1 METLQSVGAKGV
13 KRKPLSDLTNAPL
26 LSSTSSAPSLLKP
39 KSRPEPSA
47 PNSSISTRIDVV
59 SPRSSSSIGSSNLGN
74 PSGRGTGK
82 SSGRGDEILV
92 THVCKVGIAER
103 RKKKSEDVE
112 DSVAS
117 TCRKIKRIGN
127 NLNVEHG
134 DILPCAFSVPSHKNK
149 RKHRNKKAL
158 EDGESMQSQ
167 DFIRR
172 QRAYFAEIDAFQL
185 PEEVVSES
193 DLE

>member
-117 TCRKIKRIGN
+117 TCRKIKRIGSTVTKKLWKMVN
-127 NLNVEHG
+127 RCSRRISSEG
-134 DILPCAFSVPSHKNK
+134 REPILQKLMHFNCL
-149 RKHRNKKAL
+149 RKLSPRV
-158 EDGESMQSQ
+158 
-167 DFIRR
+167 I
-172 QRAYFAEIDAFQL
+172 
-185 PEEVVSES
+185 
-193 DLE
+193 